1 MKAHGSSRE
10 RAIMNAVRVTTEAI
24 EHHINQ
30 IICREIAQ
38 ANERLASAKLMTP
51 EPVIA

>member
-1 MKAHGSSRE
+1 
-10 RAIMNAVRVTTEAI
+10 MNAVRVTTETI

-30 IICREIAQ
+30 VICREIAR

-51 EPVIA
+51 ESAIA